1 MVVPPVF
8 LPGAQWS
15 TWIYRAMIVLIAA
28 CPAGLILSVP
38 VAFLGG
44 IAAAA
49 RQGIVVKGGNYLD
62 MLAKADTFVFDKTGT
77 LTEGVFEVLEVY
89 AESLTESEL
98 LEITAHVENYSNHPI
113 AQSLMNAYG
122 GEYDASRVTQVEEQP
137 GYGISARYEGK
148 NIHIGNSRM
157 AGLYGVEVDEI
168 ETEDTVIYVL
178 VESEYGGYIV
188 VGDRLK
194 EDAKWTM
201 RTLREKYHAVLVML
215 TGDSREAGN
224 AVAKELHMDY
234 AYTELMPE
242 DKLEQMEEFMQC
254 QYEAERVVCVG
265 DGINDAPVLARADVG
280 IAMGALGA
288 DAAIEAADIV
298 LMEDELP
305 KIVDA
310 VSIAKETVRVVGQN
324 INFALVMKFIVLVLA
339 AVGYISM
346 WEAVF
351 TDVGVMILSIINASG
366 VVKYWQ

>member
-1 MVVPPVF
+1 
-8 LPGAQWS
+8 
-15 TWIYRAMIVLIAA
+15 
-28 CPAGLILSVP
+28 
-38 VAFLGG
+38 
-44 IAAAA
+44 
-49 RQGIVVKGGNYLD
+49 
-62 MLAKADTFVFDKTGT
+62 
-77 LTEGVFEVLEVY
+77 
-89 AESLTESEL
+89 
-98 LEITAHVENYSNHPI
+98 
-113 AQSLMNAYG
+113 
-122 GEYDASRVTQVEEQP
+122 
-137 GYGISARYEGK
+137 
-148 NIHIGNSRM
+148 
-157 AGLYGVEVDEI
+157 
-168 ETEDTVIYVL
+168 
-178 VESEYGGYIV
+178 
-188 VGDRLK
+188 
-194 EDAKWTM
+194 
-201 RTLREKYHAVLVML
+201 
-215 TGDSREAGN
+215 
-224 AVAKELHMDY
+224 MDY